1 MWPER
6 IVDLPALEELL
17 SRPSPGAVD
26 DLAALDG
33 DILVLGAAGKMGPT
47 LARMA
52 RRALDAAGSDR
63 RVMAVSRFSEP
74 GVRESLEAAGVQT
87 YTVDL
92 LDDDVIDALPD
103 AANVVYMVGRKF
115 GTAGQEHLTWATNGY
130 LAGRLGRRYRDSRM
144 VAFSTGNVYGLR
156 EVVRGGASERD
167 ATQPVGEYAASCL
180 ARERLLED
188 VSRRLGLRLLLYRL
202 NYAVELRYGVL
213 VEIATAV
220 RDGTPVDV
228 STAAVNV
235 VWQGDANAYAL
246 RALRWCESPPRV
258 LNATGPETVSIHSMA
273 TEFGRLL
280 GVEPMFCGQEQAS
293 ALLSDGSQA
302 HRMFGYPSVAL
313 AQVVAWTADWV
324 ARGGVTLDKPTKFQ
338 VRTGRY

>member
-17 SRPSPGAVD
+17 SRPSPGVV
-26 DLAALDG
+26 
-33 DILVLGAAGKMGPT
+33 LVLGAAGKMGPT

-74 GVRESLEAAGVQT
+74 GVRESLEAGRVQT
-87 YTVDL
+87 RTVDL
-92 LDDDVIDALPD
+92 IDDDVVDALPD
-103 AANVVYMVGRKF
+103 AANIVYMVGRKF
-115 GTAGQEHLTWATNGY
+115 GTAGQEHLTWATNAY
-130 LAGRLGRRYRDSRM
+130 LAGQLGRRYRDSRM
-144 VAFSTGNVYGLR
+144 VAFSTGNVYAPR
-156 EVVRGGASERD
+156 EVVHGGSSEHD
-167 ATQPVGEYAASCL
+167 ATQPLGEYAASCL

-202 NYAVELRYGVL
+202 NYAVEPRYGVL
-213 VEIATAV
+213 VEVATAV
-220 RDGTPVDV
+220 RDGRPVDV

-235 VWQGDANAYAL
+235 IWQGDASAYAL

-258 LNATGPETVSIHSMA
+258 LNATGPETVSIRGLA

-280 GVEPMFCGQEQAS
+280 GVEPMFRGEEQAS

-313 AQVVAWTADWV
+313 AQVVVWTADWV
-324 ARGGVTLDKPTKFQ
+324 ARGGATLNKATKFQ
-338 VRTGRY
+338 ERTGQY

>member
-1 MWPER
+1 MWPDR
-6 IVDLPALEELL
+6 IVDEAELEELL
-17 SRPSPGAVD
+17 SSPTPGVVE

-52 RRALDAAGSDR
+52 RRALDEAGSDR
-63 RVMAVSRFSEP
+63 QVTAVSRFSEP
-74 GVRESLEAAGVQT
+74 GAQESLEAAGVRT
-87 YTVDL
+87 AAVDL
-92 LDDDVIDALPD
+92 LDDEVIDALPE
-103 AANVVYMVGRKF
+103 AANIINMVGRKF

-144 VAFSTGNVYGLR
+144 VAFSTGNVYAMR
-156 EVVRGGASERD
+156 EVVRGGAREGA
-167 ATQPVGEYAASCL
+167 ATDPVGEYAASCL

-188 VSRRLGLRLLLYRL
+188 VSRRLKMRLLLYRL
-202 NYAVELRYGVL
+202 NYAVEMRYGVL

-220 RDGTPVDV
+220 RDGMPVDL
-228 STAAVNV
+228 STGAVNV

-246 RALRWCESPPRV
+246 RALCWCESPPRV
-258 LNATGPETVSIHSMA
+258 LNATGPETVSVRSLA

-280 GVEPMFCGQEQAS
+280 DVEPMFCGQEEPC
-293 ALLSDGSQA
+293 ALLSDASQA
-302 HRMFGYPSVAL
+302 HRMFGYPSVPL
-313 AQVVAWTADWV
+313 AQVMTWTADWV
-324 ARGGVTLDKPTKFQ
+324 ARGGATVDKPTKFQ